1 MCRHRDFGWLFL
13 VRNLRWSFLL
23 AVVGLTIL
31 ADVRAHARAWTIE
44 TIPTLHSI
52 QSIQQTEQ
60 SEQDWIAAGT
70 PFSLI
75 AASTFV
81 GKVVA
86 AVRVKAVSHPVRHNL
101 ERAPPSQSFT

>member
-1 MCRHRDFGWLFL
+1 MLQRPYRGGSDVGQKLALTSMCTHRDFGRLFL

-75 AASTFV
+75 AASPFV

-86 AVRVKAVSHPVRHNL
+86 AAG
-101 ERAPPSQSFT
+101 